1 MVVQSAPDDG
11 RGPAMSLQQVTFE
24 VAGVHADTLSDA
36 LMAAGALSVEVTD
49 ADAGTADEKAAFDE
63 PGEAARAW
71 KRCIVTVLFAA
82 DADVDEVLR
91 EGCAA
96 VDAPFPSAHECSALE
111 DQDWVRLTRSQF
123 KPIRITSRLW
133 IIPSWETAPEPNAVN
148 LRLDPGVA
156 FGTGSHPT
164 TRLCLLWL
172 ASHLPAGAQVLDY
185 GCGSGI
191 LAIAALRLGAARA
204 VGVDIDP
211 QALVA
216 ARENAVQNEVDAE
229 FCPPGSEPAIGYRV
243 VLANI
248 LANPLIALAPLLAAR
263 TRPGG
268 TVVLSGVLEDQ
279 AAEVSEVYGAWF
291 EMATPLVEEGW
302 ALLVGHRHGEHAS

>member
-1 MVVQSAPDDG
+1 
-11 RGPAMSLQQVTFE
+11 MSFRQVTFE
-24 VAGVHADTLSDA
+24 VAGERADSLSDA
-36 LMAAGALSVEVTD
+36 LMEAAALSVEVTD

-71 KRCIVTVLFAA
+71 NRCIVTVLFAA

-91 EGCAA
+91 QTCAA
-96 VDAPFPSAHECSALE
+96 VGVPFPAGRACSVLE

-133 IIPSWETAPEPNAVN
+133 IIPSWETAPEPDAIN

-191 LAIAALRLGAARA
+191 LAIAAMRLGAANA

-216 ARENAVQNEVDAE
+216 ARENAMQNGVDVE
-229 FCPPGSEPAIGYRV
+229 FRAPGAEPALGYRV

-248 LANPLIALAPLLAAR
+248 LANPLITLAPLLAAR
-263 TRPGG
+263 TLPGG
-268 TVVLSGVLEDQ
+268 SIVLSGVLEDQ
-279 AAEVSEVYGAWF
+279 AAEVSQVYGAWF

-302 ALLVGHRHGEHAS
+302 ALLVGRRHGEHAS